1 MHQTYSSF
9 PGFVGATIMIADLDL
24 GSVPVANSFILNMI
38 GAFLVKACLYL
49 RSMPA
54 T

>member
-1 MHQTYSSF
+1 MQQTYSSF

-24 GSVPVANSFILNMI
+24 GSVPVADSSILNMI
-38 GAFLVKACLYL
+38 GAPLVEACIYL